1 MLIRNRLQSKI
12 ELMKIFSGT
21 SNKPLAEKIA
31 KNLGLQLSKVEV
43 FVFPDGEKRI
53 RILDKVLDED
63 VVVVQ
68 STSGPTDENYMQL
81 FFILDG
87 LKRSGAKSI
96 TSVVPYFGYQRQD
109 HIFREGEAVS
119 VKVVAKILESLGIDK
134 LIAVDLHSIKIKEAF
149 NVPVTHLSA
158 LAVFAKIIKEKGWDK
173 DSITL
178 VSPDMGGVRRIKIL
192 SEMLANMPYAIIEK
206 NRDLATGVVSAEK
219 ITGKIG
225 KTAIVVDDMISSGG
239 TIELAGKILKKHG
252 AEEIYVLATHPVFSD
267 KAPKI
272 LQESEAKKIYVMDT
286 IFVPEKKRFPKL
298 EILSV
303 STLIAESIKSS

>member
-1 MLIRNRLQSKI
+1 
-12 ELMKIFSGT
+12 MKIFSGT
-21 SNKPLAEKIA
+21 SNKPLAQKIA
-31 KNLGLQLSKVEV
+31 KNLGIALSDLEV
-43 FVFPDGEKRI
+43 FVFPDGEKRV

-96 TSVVPYFGYQRQD
+96 TAVIPYFGYQRQD
-109 HIFREGEAVS
+109 HMFRFGEAVS
-119 VKVVAKILESLGIDK
+119 VKVIAKILESLGLNK

-149 NVPVTHLSA
+149 NIPVTHLSA
-158 LAVFAKIIKEKGWDK
+158 LSVFAKTIKEKGWNEN
-173 DSITL
+173 SATL

-192 SEMLANMPYAIIEK
+192 SEILNNMPYAVIEK
-206 NRDLATGVVSAEK
+206 NRDLATGNVSAEK

-225 KTAIVVDDMISSGG
+225 KKAIIVDDMISSGG
-239 TIELAGKILKKHG
+239 TIALAGEILKKNG
-252 AEEIYVLATHPVFSD
+252 AEEIYVFATHPVFSD

-272 LQESEAKKIYVMDT
+272 LQESEVAKVYVTDT
-286 IFVPEKKRFPKL
+286 VFVPEEKRFPKL

-303 STLIAESIKSS
+303 SEMIAESIKSS